1 MGHYP
6 VVLAEHD
13 AAYVRYFPKL
23 TKRRRNVLTRINESA
38 GFNPLKKSEAVLP
51 HGVSEYR
58 DTIHQ
63 MSTRTLELAL
73 EEFSG
78 DEYDMSTFLECADRP
93 YRNDEMLLRFMLSY
107 RATLKRVITEVD
119 YRGLWTTPSLAN
131 LDVQGLFRTAK
142 SAHREF
148 FRYEDPSAMTSAT
161 RDQFEAIV
169 IVLAKNFHRKGYDQP
184 NMSSKVAE
192 LIMERPERAYD
203 ILTYQADRGI
213 ALNQIKVKALTD
225 YLDAPVTSLSSGVL

>member
-23 TKRRRNVLTRINESA
+23 TKRRRNVLTRINDNA
-38 GFNPLKKSEAVLP
+38 GFNLLRKSEDVLP

-58 DTIHQ
+58 DTIHR
-63 MSTRTLELAL
+63 MSTRTLEMAL
-73 EEFSG
+73 DEFNGS
-78 DEYDMSTFLECADRP
+78 EYDMSAFLECADRS
-93 YRNDEMLLRFMLSY
+93 YRDDEMLLRFMLSY
-107 RATLKRVITEVD
+107 RDSLKVVITEVD
-119 YRGLWTTPSLAN
+119 YRGLWTDPNFAN
-131 LDVQGLFRTAK
+131 LEVRGLFRTAK

-148 FRYEDPSAMTSAT
+148 FRYEDPSAMPSAT
-161 RDQFEAIV
+161 REQFEAIV
-169 IVLAKNFHRKGYDQP
+169 IVLAKNFHRMGYDQP
-184 NMSSKVAE
+184 RMSATVAE
-192 LIMERPERAYD
+192 LIMDRPERAYD